1 MTETLMSEK
10 MTAAGVNAPV
20 TRLAVAADKALARND
35 GDTEKAFAGFSD
47 VVWNDVALLRALIGA
62 AALNAAMKDYLL
74 ARKGDA
80 AGSIAAV
87 KASEA
92 LSPPPPVPARDA
104 TVQRTHESQTP
115 VGRRDNSRSGESRGG
130 VQRGPESQVARGPA
144 AVPVQAGGDVHIDV
158 ESQRGGGVPNSS
170 EGERVHA
177 GCGSQSSDGP
187 SPSDPKRGGVQGWYG
202 SRERLG
208 PAAFA
213 PLAPRNLKDIERLE
227 TIAPGTFTLLRKGDG
242 LDIMEMTIGELPTN
256 IGNSAYDTVIQWLI
270 KNYCDEN
277 PFIPGGRA
285 VKIREVVDMK
295 LAQRMH
301 RFAEGISARARTVGL
316 EDMRTILELFRRDE
330 RKRFGD
336 G

>member
-1 MTETLMSEK
+1 MTETLMSER

-20 TRLAVAADKALARND
+20 TRLAVAADKALARSG
-35 GDTEKAFAGFSD
+35 GDAEKAFAGFSD
-47 VVWNDVALLRALIGA
+47 VVWNDAALLRALIGT
-62 AALNAAMKDYLL
+62 AALNAVMKDYLL
-74 ARKGDA
+74 ARKGET

-104 TVQRTHESQTP
+104 AVPWVTESQEL
-115 VGRRDNSRSGESRGG
+115 VGRRDNSSSGESRGG

-144 AVPVQAGGDVHIDV
+144 AIPVQAGGGVHSKV
-158 ESQRGGGVPNSS
+158 ESHCRDGVPNPS
-170 EGERVHA
+170 EGERVQPVSESHPRR
-177 GCGSQSSDGP
+177 GP
-187 SPSDPKRGGVQGWYG
+187 SPSDTKRGGVQPAG
-202 SRERLG
+202 ECQKTVG

-213 PLAPRNLKDIERLE
+213 PLAPRNLKDIERFE

-242 LDIMEMTIGELPTN
+242 RDIMEMTIGELPTH
-256 IGNSAYDTVIQWLI
+256 IWNSAYDTVIQWLI

-277 PFIPGGRA
+277 PFIPSGRA
-285 VKIREVVDMK
+285 VKIRDVIDAS
-295 LAQRMH
+295 LARRMQ
-301 RFAEGISARARTVGL
+301 RFAEGISAKARTVGL
-316 EDMRTILELFRRDE
+316 EDMKTILELFRRDE